1 MIRLGLFLVWL
12 LRLLPLPLL
21 RPIGRAVGLVMHR
34 FARQRY
40 HIAHTNLRLCFPHW
54 SDAQRQET
62 VRRHFAAAGASLLE
76 RGILWWSSPARI
88 RRLVRMEGEQH
99 LEAVRDRP
107 VILLAPHFIGL
118 DMGGVRL
125 TLDWQA
131 ASVYG
136 PQRNPV
142 VNRLLLH
149 GRTRFGNAK
158 LISRKDGV
166 RPIVAALRK
175 GWPLYY
181 LPDQDLG
188 PKNALFVPFFGVPAA
203 TVTALPRIAKMAHA
217 AVVPFVTRQT
227 ADGYVA
233 RFYPAWENYP
243 SGDVEADTAR
253 MNAFIESVVL
263 EMPEQYYWLH
273 RRFKTRPPGEPKLYP
288 KKKRRRR

>member
-21 RPIGRAVGLVMHR
+21 RPAGRAVGLAMYR
-34 FARQRY
+34 FARQRRR
-40 HIAHTNLRLCFPHW
+40 IAHTNLQLCFPHW
-54 SDAQRQET
+54 SEAQRRQT
-62 VRRHFAAAGASLLE
+62 VRRLFAASGAGLLE
-76 RGILWWSSPARI
+76 RGILWWSSPARV
-88 RRLVRMEGEQH
+88 RRLVRLEGEEH
-99 LEAVRDRP
+99 LEALQGRP
-107 VILLAPHFIGL
+107 VILLAPHFVGL

-125 TLDWQA
+125 TLDRRV

-142 VNRLLLH
+142 INRLLVH
-149 GRTRFGNAK
+149 GRTRFGNVN

-166 RPIVAALRK
+166 RPIVAALRD

-188 PKNALFVPFFGVPAA
+188 PKNAVFVPFFGVPAA
-203 TVTALPRIAKMAHA
+203 TVTALPRIAKMARA
-217 AVVPFVTRQT
+217 TVVPFVTRQT
-227 ADGYVA
+227 PDGYVA

-253 MNAFIESVVL
+253 MNAFIESVVR

-273 RRFKTRPPGEPKLYP
+273 RRFKTRPPGEPKLY
-288 KKKRRRR
+288 KK